1 METIKYLLVT
11 EGPTDFI
18 ILEKISSIISKNI
31 DKHIEFVQLSPQKD
45 QTSDRYSDHGWKEVR
60 KWCRLYGK
68 NKDDL
73 ANVFARLSSKSKNW
87 KTLVKVSNAKGIIIQ
102 IDTDIAEYIDEINFR
117 YQGTNKLSR
126 KRFCEK
132 VILNWLGE
140 DSLVE
145 GLYFMKS
152 TDSTETFILATFP
165 RNHEN
170 FNDLPA
176 FFDFE
181 DIKDVIPRLI
191 KFGLTNYT
199 REDGINRL
207 SKDLG
212 LYEKYSDM
220 IEKNFTKVRQ
230 ECQEIDFL
238 CQKLEN

>member
-117 YQGTNKLSR
+117 YQGTSAH
-126 KRFCEK
+126 
-132 VILNWLGE
+132 
-140 DSLVE
+140 
-145 GLYFMKS
+145 
-152 TDSTETFILATFP
+152 DSTSFRIEHEITGEVVFEIEDYKNNLLSIKTPLNILKP
-165 RNHEN
+165 NSVS
-170 FNDLPA
+170 
-176 FFDFE
+176 
-181 DIKDVIPRLI
+181 I
-191 KFGLTNYT
+191 
-199 REDGINRL
+199 
-207 SKDLG
+207 
-212 LYEKYSDM
+212 
-220 IEKNFTKVRQ
+220 
-230 ECQEIDFL
+230 
-238 CQKLEN
+238 